1 MSNQCVIGTKNQLK
15 KSWIRAKGSI
25 VNQLNHKCG
34 NANCVN
40 LEHVYDGTQAENMRD
55 RSLHNVH
62 SGTKLEA
69 FTRYIEN
76 PVSIN
81 DALSSI
87 LGDL

>member
-1 MSNQCVIGTKNQLK
+1 
-15 KSWIRAKGSI
+15 
-25 VNQLNHKCG
+25 
-34 NANCVN
+34 
-40 LEHVYDGTQAENMRD
+40 MRD